1 MATTARRRIT
11 LNKVHKWAGLVAALW
26 LAVLAVTGMMQL
38 NRQQWR
44 WQWASGP
51 SIGESIAEHDD
62 KYLWRH
68 NQVNPADPQ
77 MRVTSGAIGAF
88 LTRDGGKTW
97 ARLPFGRELLR
108 NVSALETNGSGG
120 GWNVHAA
127 TDNGV
132 WRLDVASARFV
143 PEGLQGKSVNSLS
156 LGDGRMVAAVGMSQ
170 LFEQAAG
177 GKGWHPIALSP
188 LPADAGSSTVDL
200 GRWLQDIHLG
210 RGLFGGMI
218 DWLLWNVVALGLL
231 LMSLTGIAYWGFM
244 RWCNRARLRPKEQR
258 PSTAAMRKAQK
269 AIQWCFR
276 IHANVI
282 GIVIA
287 LPLLLVFL
295 TGIYQDHRGDVQMMF
310 RKITMPSAIL
320 PPAYRGDGW
329 RGQLMNVALAEDGKG
344 ELLAVGNRRGMF
356 ISRDMGR
363 TWDREDSF
371 KGPAMRL
378 RKIGEDLYVPG
389 RMMRRVQVRRDGA
402 WQELPVPKPVV
413 MVNEMSAGPN
423 GTIWWTRGNNIF
435 RTSPDGQMRG
445 KSTTALPQ
453 IGYLPWASFAAELHE
468 GSMISRQWKWINDLA
483 ALMGLILIVTGVL
496 RWNARRPKRKTA

>member
-1 MATTARRRIT
+1 MAVTARRRIT

-97 ARLPFGRELLR
+97 ARLPFGNEVLR
-108 NVSALETNGSGG
+108 NVSALEASGSGDA
-120 GWNVHAA
+120 WSVHAG
-127 TDNGV
+127 TDDGV
-132 WRLDVASARFV
+132 WRLDAASTRFV
-143 PEGLQGKSVNSLS
+143 PEGLQGKSVNSLG
-156 LGDGRMVAAVGMSQ
+156 LGNGRMVAAVGMSQ
-170 LFEQAAG
+170 LFEQRSAG
-177 GKGWHPIALSP
+177 TGWRPVTLSS

-218 DWLLWNVVALGLL
+218 DWLLWNVVAFGLL
-231 LMSLTGIAYWGFM
+231 LMSLTGIAYWAVM

-258 PSTAAMRKAQK
+258 PTSASMRKAQK
-269 AIQWCFR
+269 AIQWSFR
-276 IHANVI
+276 VHAMVV
-282 GIVIA
+282 GIVLA
-287 LPLLLVFL
+287 LPLMLVFL
-295 TGIYQDHRGDVQMMF
+295 TGLYQDHRGDVQMMF
-310 RKITMPSAIL
+310 RKISVPSALL
-320 PPAYRGDGW
+320 PPAYRGAGW
-329 RGQLMNVALAEDGKG
+329 RGQLMNVALAQDAQG
-344 ELLAVGNRRGMF
+344 ELLAVGNRHGMF
-356 ISRDMGR
+356 MSRDMGR
-363 TWDREDSF
+363 SWKREDSF

-378 RKIGEDLYVPG
+378 RKIGEELYVPG
-389 RMMRRVQVRRDGA
+389 RMMRRVQVRKDGA
-402 WQELPVPKPVV
+402 WKELAVPKPVV

-423 GTIWWTRGNNIF
+423 GTIWWTRGDTIF
-435 RTSPDGQMRG
+435 RTSMDGQMRG
-445 KSTTALPQ
+445 KGKNAVPH

-468 GSMISRQWKWINDLA
+468 GALIWKQWKWINDIV
-483 ALMGLILIVTGVL
+483 ALLGLMLVVTGFL
-496 RWNARRPKRKTA
+496 RWRKRKW